1 MRKRMLTLLVC
12 LALLLAAAPVRT
24 AAAEVPYQTYTYDK
38 WGVATPAPNGYIP
51 TRSIGGAQLG
61 CGDFSGAMD
70 LYYCREQG
78 RIYVSDTGNSRIVI
92 LDEKM
97 QFLSELR
104 ELTCAD
110 GSTYS
115 LDKPQGVFVD
125 KNGSVHICDTG
136 NQNVVE
142 CTMDGRMI
150 ALVPQPESDL
160 LPDNFVYQ
168 PTKIVVDDIG
178 RMYIIS
184 KGTYQGLIY
193 LDTDGSFIKFFGPN
207 EVEMTFRRRVLQI
220 WKNLLSDEAA
230 ATLQSFNPIEYGN
243 IFLSSDG
250 YVYATA
256 AASENGAALMTK
268 LNPLGIDC
276 SHVKI
281 SGSPLFSDI
290 SVDENETMTLLDTRY
305 GLIYQYD
312 ENGQAMFIFG
322 GIGNQVG
329 LFQKPV
335 SVVEV
340 KEALYVL
347 DSEKNTITEFTLTQ
361 FGDMVHEAINLYN
374 EGLYQESI
382 DPWNQVV
389 SHNTNYL
396 LGYTG
401 LGKAYYQMKDYDTAM
416 YYFKLA
422 NNRSEYSRAYKED
435 SLNKVRASFPTV
447 MAVLLALAVGY
458 FLLRRVLDR
467 VTWRPRKQKKEREAA
482 NE

>member
-1 MRKRMLTLLVC
+1 
-12 LALLLAAAPVRT
+12 
-24 AAAEVPYQTYTYDK
+24 
-38 WGVATPAPNGYIP
+38 
-51 TRSIGGAQLG
+51 
-61 CGDFSGAMD
+61 
-70 LYYCREQG
+70 
-78 RIYVSDTGNSRIVI
+78 
-92 LDEKM
+92 
-97 QFLSELR
+97 
-104 ELTCAD
+104 
-110 GSTYS
+110 
-115 LDKPQGVFVD
+115 
-125 KNGSVHICDTG
+125 
-136 NQNVVE
+136 
-142 CTMDGRMI
+142 
-150 ALVPQPESDL
+150 
-160 LPDNFVYQ
+160 
-168 PTKIVVDDIG
+168 
-178 RMYIIS
+178 
-184 KGTYQGLIY
+184 
-193 LDTDGSFIKFFGPN
+193 
-207 EVEMTFRRRVLQI
+207 
-220 WKNLLSDEAA
+220 
-230 ATLQSFNPIEYGN
+230 
-243 IFLSSDG
+243 
-250 YVYATA
+250 
-256 AASENGAALMTK
+256 MTK